1 MAKKKAERPTTIDV
15 EISTGETITVGMLDW
30 KGYKEL
36 KPALVDTMAA
46 RAAEAFSDPAAM
58 EGTGGAV
65 AMAPLLAGLD
75 EALGD
80 LPPLFVQACVE
91 DKNSLGVVSR
101 PIDWLRLREAAAKVN
116 DLNEILEL
124 EGNALAAAIKAVMS
138 RLTAVDLDDGGSPS
152 STSLPMPTDGPSPT

>member
-36 KPALVDTMAA
+36 KPALVNMMAT
-46 RAAEAFSDPAAM
+46 RAAEAFSNPDVM
-58 EGTGGAV
+58 EGTAGAA

-75 EALGD
+75 EAMSD
-80 LPPLFVQACVE
+80 LTPLFVEACVE

-101 PIDWLRLREAAAKVN
+101 PIDWLKLREAAAQVN

-124 EGNALAAAIKAVMS
+124 EGNALAAAITAVMS
-138 RLTAVDLDDGGSPS
+138 RLTDTSDGGFQLNTS
-152 STSLPMPTDGPSPT
+152 SPSPTAGPSET

>member
-15 EISTGETITVGMLDW
+15 EISTGETITVGILDW

-36 KPALVDTMAA
+36 KPALVNTMAKK
-46 RAAEAFSDPAAM
+46 AAETFSDPSVM
-58 EGTGGAV
+58 EGTGGAA

-75 EALGD
+75 EAMSD
-80 LPPLFVQACVE
+80 LTPLFVEACVE

-124 EGNALAAAIKAVMS
+124 EGNALAAAITAVMS
-138 RLTAVDLDDGGSPS
+138 RLMGATDGGLQLN
-152 STSLPMPTDGPSPT
+152 TSLPPPTDGPSPT